1 MGIQGKTLAFA
12 LEDIFSATSLGI
24 ATISGALGYLGFDY
38 LRKRL

>member
-24 ATISGALGYLGFDY
+24 ATIFWRA
-38 LRKRL
+38 RLLKF